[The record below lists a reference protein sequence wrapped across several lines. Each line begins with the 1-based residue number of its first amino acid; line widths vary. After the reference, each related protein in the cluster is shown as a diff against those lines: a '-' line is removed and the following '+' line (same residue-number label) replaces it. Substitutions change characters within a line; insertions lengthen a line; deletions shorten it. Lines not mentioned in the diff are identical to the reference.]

1 MKKQL
6 LLLIGILLLVFI
18 NSCKN
23 VDNPSASESI
33 QEQPEIELNTEEDDY
48 TNQQQVKINSEEEL
62 FGKISEGIESHLG
75 NK

>member
-6 LLLIGILLLVFI
+6 LLLIGIILLVFI

-23 VDNPSASESI
+23 IDSPSTSENI
-33 QEQPEIELNTEEDDY
+33 QKQPEIGQNTEEDDY
-48 TNQQQVKINSEEEL
+48 SNQQQVNINSEEEL